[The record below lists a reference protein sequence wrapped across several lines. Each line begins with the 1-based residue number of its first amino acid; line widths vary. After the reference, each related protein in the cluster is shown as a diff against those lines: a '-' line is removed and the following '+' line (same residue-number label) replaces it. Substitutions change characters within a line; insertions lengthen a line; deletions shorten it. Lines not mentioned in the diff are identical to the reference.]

1 MESNLNN
8 FLGQDNT
15 QMLWGVLI
23 DELNIKRDNNINYN
37 QLITNI
43 QTIFNTNLNLFRDKA
58 NMSQSIMSL
67 NKQFLQQVIVAIN
80 QLVPNLKEE
89 QSFKSIKIGEYVS
102 EPYNIE
108 DIHTKR
114 QTDFEK
120 KVAQKQNELDS
131 IINVKKPEPVN
142 FSDNIKDEKIVQMDL
157 LISET
162 MARRN
167 FEVEQIQ
174 NNNYNTN
181 NVNPETWL
189 NPQETNVSL
198 QKIKPEYVQQK
209 NNNTSYLNLLTN
221 QQSETNSKKVS
232 WDENTIISQTYVDT
246 NQQTD
251 IFLKLK
257 RGQGPTETELLKEE
271 IQLLKDQISK
281 INEKLDKFIENK

>member
-209 NNNTSYLNLLTN
+209 NNNTSYINLLTN
-221 QQSETNSKKVS
+221 QQSETNPKKVS

-257 RGQGPTETELLKEE
+257 RGPGPTETELLKEE

>member
-209 NNNTSYLNLLTN
+209 NNNTSYINLLTN
-221 QQSETNSKKVS
+221 QQSETNPKKVS